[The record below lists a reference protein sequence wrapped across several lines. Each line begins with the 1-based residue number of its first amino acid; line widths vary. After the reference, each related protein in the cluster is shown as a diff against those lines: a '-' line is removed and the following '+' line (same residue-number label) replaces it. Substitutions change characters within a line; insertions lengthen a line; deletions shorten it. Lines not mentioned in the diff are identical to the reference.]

1 MPIDTDFFC
10 ARAARKRPEFAQLF
24 LSTGYLGP
32 MGCNGEKSCARI
44 GHNFYQDRLYGV
56 GIRGIAWLM
65 PSRPE
70 MELES
75 VVISVSVC

>member
-1 MPIDTDFFC
+1 
-10 ARAARKRPEFAQLF
+10 
-24 LSTGYLGP
+24 
-32 MGCNGEKSCARI
+32 MGCKGEKSCARI
-44 GHNFYQDRLYGV
+44 GHNIYQDRLSGV